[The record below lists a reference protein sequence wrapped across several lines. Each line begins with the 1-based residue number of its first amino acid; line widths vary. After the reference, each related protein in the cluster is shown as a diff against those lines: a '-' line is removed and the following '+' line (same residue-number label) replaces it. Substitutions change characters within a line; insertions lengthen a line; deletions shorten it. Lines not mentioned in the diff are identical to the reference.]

1 MKESIEISNLG
12 DVLCV
17 STPGQYAMGVATE
30 ILSFL
35 DDQPGIEVKNTGWQN
50 GFGLEVA
57 IWHRIIS
64 SQNFTAEITTDGEE
78 LRIRIASG
86 SELEFGALSITIIEF
101 LEVRR

>member
-1 MKESIEISNLG
+1 MKESVEIANLG

-35 DDQPGIEVKNTGWQN
+35 DDQPIEVKNTGWQN

-64 SQNFTAEITTDGEE
+64 SQNFTAEITTDGGE

-86 SELEFGALSITIIEF
+86 SELEFGALSNSIIEF
-101 LEVRR
+101 LEVR